1 MIVFEEFQKLETLLV
16 SIFKYFPLQNSSFT
30 SLINALSK

>member
-16 SIFKYFPLQNSSFT
+16 PILKYFSLQNSSFI